1 MLRAGQ
7 ETFAS
12 ALAPDPRPREE
23 VEVPERWYRLAVEAE
38 FRNLLVPG
46 VVPSPPPLPLSS
58 RSELMPAGD
67 LVPIPPASQAGAV
80 GTIFGLTADVNDLDA
95 ARLAI
100 MRLRQ
105 APSSVRI

>member
-1 MLRAGQ
+1 MLD
-7 ETFAS
+7 
-12 ALAPDPRPREE
+12 ALT
-23 VEVPERWYRLAVEAE
+23 
-38 FRNLLVPG
+38 
-46 VVPSPPPLPLSS
+46 
-58 RSELMPAGD
+58 ELMPAAD
-67 LVPIPPASQAGAV
+67 LVPIPHASQAGAV

>member
-12 ALAPDPRPREE
+12 ALALIR
-23 VEVPERWYRLAVEAE
+23 VPEKKWR
-38 FRNLLVPG
+38 F
-46 VVPSPPPLPLSS
+46 
-58 RSELMPAGD
+58 
-67 LVPIPPASQAGAV
+67 
-80 GTIFGLTADVNDLDA
+80 LTADVNDLEA

-105 APSSVRI
+105 APVVCAYVGLPAPEADAPAPTGTVQ